1 MNKKLDPNDK
11 QEQRKMERREY
22 TLCNK
27 DAIQN
32 TNRVFDNV
40 KPKIVPMSIY
50 KHKQYSLMIRYV
62 SF

>member
-1 MNKKLDPNDK
+1 
-11 QEQRKMERREY
+11 MERRGY

-40 KPKIVPMSIY
+40 KPKIVPMSIFFNDPLC
-50 KHKQYSLMIRYV
+50 KLLNDRNFLSTEI
-62 SF
+62 